1 MEKSFAAI
9 SMTPI
14 CGFVETTMTAL
25 EERLSA
31 DWTGSVREKS
41 EFMDSDTS
49 SPMENPCYE
58 SSMIPEGIN
67 ATCWDSSISATAG
80 YLEEMTCRTSMRTSS
95 TDGSTGLS

>member
-14 CGFVETTMTAL
+14 CGFGETTMTAS

-31 DWTGSVREKS
+31 DWTGSVSEKS

-49 SPMENPCYE
+49 LPMENPCYE
-58 SSMIPEGIN
+58 SSMIPEDIS

-80 YLEEMTCRTSMRTSS
+80 YLEEATCLTSMRTSS